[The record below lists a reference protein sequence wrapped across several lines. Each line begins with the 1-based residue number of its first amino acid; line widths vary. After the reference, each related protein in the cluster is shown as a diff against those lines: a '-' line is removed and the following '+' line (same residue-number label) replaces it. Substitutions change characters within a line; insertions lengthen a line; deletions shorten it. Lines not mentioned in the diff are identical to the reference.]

1 MEVPTIQKPMHWS
14 GLPSIWRDFRH
25 ERVKLLMVQTSV
37 VSNDQITWNNWSSKI
52 TIKNYFL
59 SATKI
64 DESIVN
70 ILNYYFSKWIYILV
84 IKLNICIYEELS
96 LLLQSGTY
104 LIFSSLKITAWK
116 VSKYGVIS
124 GPHFPVFGRYS
135 WIWTRKC

>member
-14 GLPSIWRDFRH
+14 GLLSIWRDFRH

-84 IKLNICIYEELS
+84 IKLNVCIYEELS

-104 LIFSSLKITAWK
+104 LIFSSLEITAWK

-124 GPHFPVFGRYS
+124 GPHFPVFGQHS

>member
-1 MEVPTIQKPMHWS
+1 MEVPTIQKPVHWS
-14 GLPSIWRDFRH
+14 GLLSIWRDFRH

-37 VSNDQITWNNWSSKI
+37 VSNDQIIWNNWSSKI
-52 TIKNYFL
+52 IIKNYFL

-104 LIFSSLKITAWK
+104 LIFSSLEITAWK

-124 GPHFPVFGRYS
+124 GPHFPVFGQYS